1 MERSTSSSN
10 ATVSAKMGP
19 TGWLTL
25 VFVILKLNP
34 GGHLDSAVQD
44 WSWWLVFS
52 PILIAWG
59 ILMVILLGVGV
70 VFAGAALLNW
80 NAKRKRKKDQKA
92 TANMT
97 PGERREYFANKN
109 KRRFKRKR

>member
-10 ATVSAKMGP
+10 TTVSAKMGL

-25 VFVILKLNP
+25 TFVILKLNP
-34 GGHLDSAVQD
+34 GGQLDSAVQD

-52 PILIAWG
+52 PILIMWG
-59 ILMVILLGVGV
+59 ILLVILLGLV
-70 VFAGAALLNW
+70 VAFFVALVRNW
-80 NAKRKRKKDQKA
+80 YKGRQRRKDAKA

-97 PGERREYFANKN
+97 PGERREYFANK
-109 KRRFKRKR
+109 RRR